1 VSEPLRYGETGVD
14 VEREEKAL
22 SGLLGWARRTF
33 ALRKKGEPGASVLDI
48 GYFANV
54 IEIAPGLGLAVS
66 ADGVGTKLL
75 VAQLAGKYDT
85 VGIDLVAMNVND
97 LICLGAEPVALL
109 DYLAVEDPDPKLLEE
124 IGRGLYRGC
133 EEARITLPG
142 GELAQIG
149 SMLKGAV
156 AGRAFDV
163 AGFVVGTVALDRI
176 NTGKDVRPG
185 DAVLGFAS
193 SGLHSNGY
201 SLARKAL
208 FERGGLSVTDRLD
221 ECGGRTVGEVLLEP
235 TRIYVRPILELLKD
249 RSLRLG
255 ALAHITGDGFLNM
268 SRIEAPCGF
277 ELDRLPPPPPIF
289 GVIQKRGGVPIEE
302 MFLAYNMGIGFTAT
316 VDPNDEARVLE
327 VARRHGFDCRRI
339 GSATDDPARRIRLPG
354 FGLTGD
360 ADARRFVRS
369 S

>member
-1 VSEPLRYGETGVD
+1 MTELSYGQAGVD
-14 VEREEKAL
+14 VAREEKAL
-22 SGLLGWARRTF
+22 AGLIGWARRTF
-33 ALRKKGEPGASVLDI
+33 ELRKKGEPGSSFLDI

-97 LICLGAEPVALL
+97 LVCLGAEPVALL
-109 DYLAVEDPDPKLLEE
+109 DYLAIEDPDPVLLDQ
-124 IGRGLYRGC
+124 IGKGLYEDCRQT
-133 EEARITLPG
+133 RITLPK

-156 AGRAFDV
+156 PGKAFDV

-185 DAVLGFAS
+185 DVVVGFHS

-201 SLARKAL
+201 SLARKAIFDL
-208 FERGGLSVTDRLD
+208 GKLGVNDRLP
-221 ECGGRTVGEVLLEP
+221 ECGDRTVGEVLLEP
-235 TRIYVRPILELLKD
+235 TKIYVQPVLELLKTPG
-249 RSLRLG
+249 LRIG

-268 SRIEAPCGF
+268 ARIEAECGF
-277 ELDRLPPPPPIF
+277 VLDALPEMPGIMRAIQRL
-289 GVIQKRGGVPIEE
+289 GGIALEE
-302 MFLAYNMGIGFTAT
+302 IYLAFNAGIGFTVT
-316 VDPNDEARVLE
+316 VGPEDEERVLG
-327 VARRHGFDCRRI
+327 VARKHGFAAQRI
-339 GSATDDPARRIRLPG
+339 GRAVADPGRKIRLPAA
-354 FGLTGD
+354 GLVGD
-360 ADARRFVRS
+360 ADARNFTRG
-369 S
+369 

>member
-1 VSEPLRYGETGVD
+1 MTLRYDEAGVD
-14 VEREEKAL
+14 VDREEKAL
-22 SGLLGWARRTF
+22 TGLLGWARRTF
-33 ALRKKGEPGASVLDI
+33 ELRKKGEPGSSVLDI

-75 VAQLAGKYDT
+75 VAQLADRYDT

-109 DYLAVEDPDPKLLEE
+109 DYLAVEDPDPRLLAE
-124 IGRGLYRGC
+124 IGKGLYRGC

-156 AGRAFDV
+156 PGRAFDV

-185 DAVLGFAS
+185 DVVLGFAS
-193 SGLHSNGY
+193 TGLHSNGY

-208 FERGGLSVTDRLD
+208 FEAGGLKVGDRLP
-221 ECGGRTVGEVLLEP
+221 ECGGKTVGEVLLEP
-235 TRIYVRPILELLKD
+235 TRIYVKPVLELLKTPG
-249 RSLRLG
+249 LRIG

-268 SRIEAPCGF
+268 ARIEAPCGF
-277 ELDRLPPPPPIF
+277 VLDRLPEPPAIF
-289 GVIQKRGGVPIEE
+289 GVIQKKGGVPLVE
-302 MFLAYNMGIGFTAT
+302 MYVAYNMGIGFTVT
-316 VDPNDEARVLE
+316 VGPESEARVLE
-327 VARRHGFDCRRI
+327 VAKRHGYACQRIGKAVSDPQRRI
-339 GSATDDPARRIRLPG
+339 VLPG
-354 FGLTGD
+354 VGLVGD
-360 ADARRFVRS
+360 ADARKFTRA
-369 S
+369 